1 MIHETAVVDEGAMI
15 GNECRIWHFS
25 HICGTSVI
33 GEKTSVG
40 QNVYVANHVT
50 IGSQCK
56 IQNNVS
62 IYEGVHIGNKVFLG
76 PSCVFTNDRNPR
88 ATKMDWVLTPTYV
101 DEGATIGGNATI
113 VCGNR
118 LGRYCMIGAGSTVTH
133 DVPPYALMV
142 GVPARQIGWV
152 SEDGW
157 KLPLPVQYLG
167 TPMIVACPISGKPY
181 AFIGEGQVLPASQLT
196 VQLHEEPW

>member
-1 MIHETAVVDEGAMI
+1 MIHPTAVVDQGASI
-15 GNECRIWHFS
+15 GDNCRVWHFS
-25 HICGTSVI
+25 HVCGTSVI
-33 GEKTSVG
+33 GNETSMG

-50 IGSQCK
+50 IGRQCK

-62 IYEGVHIGNKVFLG
+62 IYEGVHIADRVFLG

-101 DEGATIGGNATI
+101 EEGVTIGGNATI

-118 LGRYCMIGAGSTVTH
+118 LGSYCMIGAGSTVTH
-133 DVPPYALMV
+133 DVPSYALMV

-152 SEDGW
+152 SKDGW
-157 KLPLPVQYLG
+157 KLALPLRYPGHAVSSTCPVTGETYLL
-167 TPMIVACPISGKPY
+167 
-181 AFIGEGQVLPASQLT
+181 IGDKQVVHAS
-196 VQLHEEPW
+196 E